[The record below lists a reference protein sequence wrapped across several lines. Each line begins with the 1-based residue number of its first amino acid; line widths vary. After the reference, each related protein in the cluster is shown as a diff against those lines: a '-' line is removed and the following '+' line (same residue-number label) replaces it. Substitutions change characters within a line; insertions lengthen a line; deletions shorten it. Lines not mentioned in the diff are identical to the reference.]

1 VDFAYIYACVRYD
14 ICQIIFAS
22 FGRFLR
28 TFWELSEVLASPSVV
43 VVEKSDNRIV
53 VEFSNIPR
61 QYINAL
67 RRLAISEVPTLAID
81 DVVILE
87 NSSVMHDEAVAHRL
101 GLIPLRTDPGRFVMP
116 HECDCGSTLGCA
128 KCRVLLVLD
137 AEATDKTKVVT
148 SGEMVSEDE
157 MVKPVSKD
165 IPVVVLAPSQ
175 KLKFEAYA
183 RLGIGKQHAKWQ
195 PTSAAVVKDGKN
207 ESETVLIIETN
218 GALTAEEILK
228 ESTERL
234 QSKIKNFKQ
243 VIGALKIPKS
253 A

>member
-1 VDFAYIYACVRYD
+1 MDFAYIYACVRYD
-14 ICQIIFAS
+14 IWQIIFAS

-53 VEFSNIPR
+53 VEFNNIPR

>member
-1 VDFAYIYACVRYD
+1 LV
-14 ICQIIFAS
+14 
-22 FGRFLR
+22 
-28 TFWELSEVLASPSVV
+28 SPSLK
-43 VVEKSDNRIV
+43 VVEKTNERIV
-53 VEFSNIPR
+53 VQFNNTPR
-61 QYINAL
+61 QYVNAL

-87 NSSVMHDEAVAHRL
+87 NSSVMHDEALAHRL

-116 HECDCGSTLGCA
+116 HECDCGSALGCA

-148 SGEMVSEDE
+148 SGELVSEDE
-157 MVKPVSKD
+157 TVKPVSKD
-165 IPVVVLAPSQ
+165 IPIIVLAPNQ

-183 RLGIGKQHAKWQ
+183 RLGTGKSHAKWQ
-195 PTSAAVVKDGKN
+195 PAPVAVVKDGKDEN
-207 ESETVLIIETN
+207 EIMLIIESN

-228 ESTERL
+228 EAAERL
-234 QSKIKNFKQ
+234 HLKIKGFKQ
-243 VIGALKIPKS
+243 TVESLKIPEN

>member
-1 VDFAYIYACVRYD
+1 M
-14 ICQIIFAS
+14 
-22 FGRFLR
+22 
-28 TFWELSEVLASPSVV
+28 ASPSVEV
-43 VVEKSDNRIV
+43 IEKSDERIV
-53 VEFSNIPR
+53 VRFNNIPR
-61 QYINAL
+61 QYVNSL

-116 HECDCGSTLGCA
+116 HECDCKSTLGCS

-137 AEATDKTKVVT
+137 SEANEKTLVVT

-157 MVKPVSKD
+157 LVKPVSKD
-165 IPVVVLAPSQ
+165 IPIVALAPNQ

-183 RLGIGKQHAKWQ
+183 RLGIGKDHAKWQ
-195 PTSAAVVKDGKN
+195 PTAAAVVKDGGS
-207 ESETVLIIETN
+207 ESEIILMIESN
-218 GALTAEEILK
+218 GALTAGEIVTVAAEQLV
-228 ESTERL
+228 
-234 QSKIKNFKQ
+234 SKVKSFKQ
-243 VIGALKIPKS
+243 LVSSLKVPKS

>member
-1 VDFAYIYACVRYD
+1 M
-14 ICQIIFAS
+14 
-22 FGRFLR
+22 
-28 TFWELSEVLASPSVV
+28 ASPSVE
-43 VVEKSDNRIV
+43 VVEKSDERIV
-53 VEFSNIPR
+53 VRFNNIPR
-61 QYINAL
+61 QYVNSL

-116 HECDCGSTLGCA
+116 HECDCKSTLGCS

-137 AEATDKTKVVT
+137 AEASEKTLVVT
-148 SGEMVSEDE
+148 SGELVSEDE

-165 IPVVVLAPSQ
+165 IPIIVLAPNQ

-183 RLGIGKQHAKWQ
+183 RLGTGKDHAKWQ
-195 PTSAAVVKDGKN
+195 PTSAAIVKDGKD
-207 ESETVLIIETN
+207 ESEIILVIESN
-218 GALTAEEILK
+218 GALTAEEIL
-228 ESTERL
+228 TGAAERL
-234 QSKIKNFKQ
+234 AAKVKNFKQ
-243 VIGALKIPKS
+243 VVSSLKVPKN

>member
-1 VDFAYIYACVRYD
+1 
-14 ICQIIFAS
+14 
-22 FGRFLR
+22 
-28 TFWELSEVLASPSVV
+28 LASASVEV
-43 VVEKSDNRIV
+43 IEKSNEKIV
-53 VEFSNIPR
+53 VRFSNVPR
-61 QYINAL
+61 QYVNSL

-116 HECDCGSTLGCA
+116 PDCDCKSTLGCS

-137 AEATDKTKVVT
+137 ADANEKTIVVT
-148 SGEMVSEDE
+148 SGELVSEDE

-165 IPVVVLAPSQ
+165 IPIIVLAPNQ

-183 RLGIGKQHAKWQ
+183 RLGIGKDHAKWQ
-195 PTSAAVVKDGKN
+195 PTSAAVVKDGKDDEIILVL
-207 ESETVLIIETN
+207 ESN
-218 GALTAEEILK
+218 GALTAEEVLLA
-228 ESTERL
+228 SAERL
-234 QSKIKNFKQ
+234 SAKVKNFKQ
-243 VIGALKIPKS
+243 LVSSLKVPKN

>member
-1 VDFAYIYACVRYD
+1 LVSASVD
-14 ICQIIFAS
+14 
-22 FGRFLR
+22 
-28 TFWELSEVLASPSVV
+28 
-43 VVEKSDNRIV
+43 VVEKSNERIV
-53 VEFSNIPR
+53 ARFSNIPR
-61 QYINAL
+61 QYVNSL

-116 HECDCGSTLGCA
+116 SECDCRSTLGCS

-137 AEATDKTKVVT
+137 AGANEKTMVVT
-148 SGEMVSEDE
+148 SGELVSEDE

-165 IPVVVLAPSQ
+165 IPIIVLAPNQ

-183 RLGIGKQHAKWQ
+183 RLGIGKDHAKWQ
-195 PTSAAVVKDGKN
+195 PTSAAVVKDGKDEEIILTL
-207 ESETVLIIETN
+207 ESN
-218 GALTAEEILK
+218 GALTAEEILL
-228 ESTERL
+228 TAAERMTA
-234 QSKIKNFKQ
+234 KVKNFKQ
-243 VIGALKIPKS
+243 LVSSLKVPKN

>member
-1 VDFAYIYACVRYD
+1 M
-14 ICQIIFAS
+14 
-22 FGRFLR
+22 
-28 TFWELSEVLASPSVV
+28 ASPSVE
-43 VVEKSDNRIV
+43 VVEKSNERIV
-53 VEFSNIPR
+53 VKFNNIPR

-67 RRLAISEVPTLAID
+67 RRLSIGEVPTLAVD

-157 MVKPVSKD
+157 TVKPVSKD
-165 IPVVVLAPSQ
+165 IPIVVLAPSQ

-195 PTSAAVVKDGKN
+195 PTSAAVVKDGKD
-207 ESETVLIIETN
+207 ESEIILMIETN

-228 ESTERL
+228 ESLERM

-243 VIGALKIPKS
+243 VMGSLKISKS

>member
-1 VDFAYIYACVRYD
+1 LV
-14 ICQIIFAS
+14 
-22 FGRFLR
+22 
-28 TFWELSEVLASPSVV
+28 SPSVE
-43 VVEKSDNRIV
+43 VVEKSDNKIV
-53 VEFSNIPR
+53 AKFNNIPR
-61 QYINAL
+61 QYVNAL

-157 MVKPVSKD
+157 MVKPVSRD
-165 IPVVVLAPSQ
+165 IPIVVLAPSQ

-195 PTSAAVVKDGKN
+195 PTSAAVVKDGKD
-207 ESETVLIIETN
+207 ESEIVLVIETN

-243 VIGALKIPKS
+243 VIGSLKTP
-253 A
+253 